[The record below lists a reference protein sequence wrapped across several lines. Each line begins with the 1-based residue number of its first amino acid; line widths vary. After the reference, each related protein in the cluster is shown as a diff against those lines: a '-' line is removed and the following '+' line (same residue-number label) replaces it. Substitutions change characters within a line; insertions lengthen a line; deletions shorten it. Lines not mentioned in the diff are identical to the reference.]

1 MIEKV
6 KVCSSSTLEQALEA
20 VRKAYEESKYVELTI
35 KKKGLTRSNQQNKA
49 LHKYFSMLADK
60 LNDGGYDVRK
70 TLKADVDLPWSP
82 DLIKDLM
89 WRPLQKAMFDV
100 DSTAKMKRADYTKVY
115 EVLNRHTASKLGVSV
130 QWPSE
135 D

>member
-1 MIEKV
+1 MNVNSDKSLDEAIELLRQSYAEYKYLDLEIKV
-6 KVCSSSTLEQALEA
+6 KG
-20 VRKAYEESKYVELTI
+20 KA
-35 KKKGLTRSNQQNKA
+35 RSGQQNRA

-60 LNDGGYDVRK
+60 LNEAGLDMRK
-70 TLKADVDLPWSP
+70 TLREDVEMPWSA
-82 DLIKDLM
+82 DLIKDFM

-130 QWPSE
+130 AWPSE

>member
-1 MIEKV
+1 MNVNSDKSLEEIISLIRQSYEEYKFIDVEIKV
-6 KVCSSSTLEQALEA
+6 KG
-20 VRKAYEESKYVELTI
+20 KA
-35 KKKGLTRSNQQNKA
+35 RSGQQNRA

-60 LNDGGYDVRK
+60 LNEAGLDMRK
-70 TLKADVDLPWSP
+70 TLREDVEMPWSA
-82 DLIKDLM
+82 DLVKDFM

-130 QWPSE
+130 AWPSE

>member
-1 MIEKV
+1 LNVNSDKSLEEIISLIRQSYEEYKFIDVEIKV
-6 KVCSSSTLEQALEA
+6 KG
-20 VRKAYEESKYVELTI
+20 KA
-35 KKKGLTRSNQQNKA
+35 RSGQQNRA

-60 LNDGGYDVRK
+60 LNEAGLDMRK
-70 TLKADVDLPWSP
+70 TLREDVEMPWSA
-82 DLIKDLM
+82 DLVKDFM

-130 QWPSE
+130 AWPSE

>member
-1 MIEKV
+1 MNVNSDKSLEEIISLIRQSYAEYKYIDVEIKV
-6 KVCSSSTLEQALEA
+6 KG
-20 VRKAYEESKYVELTI
+20 KA
-35 KKKGLTRSNQQNKA
+35 RSGQQNRA

-60 LNDGGYDVRK
+60 LNEAGLDMRK
-70 TLKADVDLPWSP
+70 TLREDVEMPWSA
-82 DLIKDLM
+82 DLVKDFM

-130 QWPSE
+130 AWPSE